1 MKRLQFKF
9 TNVHFI
15 IPKTQSMLLCVANY
29 MGSVISSS
37 WTTDVSKAVIQI
49 GNTDLVH
56 VVIGQEGWTSFK
68 EIANSLSVVEECGH
82 PL

>member
-1 MKRLQFKF
+1 
-9 TNVHFI
+9 
-15 IPKTQSMLLCVANY
+15 MLLFVANY
-29 MGSVISSS
+29 VGSVIGSS
-37 WTTDVSKAVIQI
+37 WKNEVSKAVIQI

-68 EIANSLSVVEECGH
+68 DIANSLSVVEKCGH